1 MKKSN
6 ISTGRRRSDFRIK
19 ISDLRFKV
27 TALMLMLLSIFP
39 NFVFGQGTGNKY
51 SGEFLAIGVGGRPL
65 GMGGAFVSLVS
76 DVTAGYWNPGALAR
90 INYPQFA
97 LMHDERFGNLVNY
110 DYGSV
115 AIPFG
120 SNVSLGLSVIRL
132 GVDNVPDTRQAL
144 IDFNSNGYFDPG
156 DRLDYD
162 KITFFNAA
170 DWAFYVTYS
179 KMQSEKFSYG
189 VNLKVISR
197 HIAEGSAWGIGFD
210 IGAIYS
216 PLPNFRVGANFQDVS
231 TTLLAW
237 NTGRKE
243 LITPTAKVGS
253 SYDIPFLTT
262 GRITPAVDFDVR
274 FENRKF
280 ASLFNAGP
288 VSFDV
293 HAGLEYGFKD
303 LFAVRAGYNDV
314 KQLTLGAGIKL
325 PKLNIDYSF
334 AKFDRDDQLGN
345 THRISVMFTLE
356 EEKFRR
362 SQK

>member
-1 MKKSN
+1 MRQSKKPSSS
-6 ISTGRRRSDFRIK
+6 IRRSFFLLIP
-19 ISDLRFKV
+19 
-27 TALMLMLLSIFP
+27 ALLFSSNLFA
-39 NFVFGQGTGNKY
+39 QGSGNKY
-51 SGEFLAIGVGGRPL
+51 AGEFLAIGVGGRPL
-65 GMGGAFVSLVS
+65 GMGGAYVSLVS
-76 DVTAGYWNPGALAR
+76 DVTAGYWNPGALVR
-90 INYPQFA
+90 MNYPQLA

-120 SNVSLGLSVIRL
+120 TNVSLGISVIRL

-144 IDFNSNGYFDPG
+144 LDLNNNGYFDPG
-156 DRLDYD
+156 DRLDYS

-179 KMQSEKFSYG
+179 KMQNEKLSYG

-216 PLPNFRVGANFQDVS
+216 PFSNFRIGANLQDIS

-253 SYDIPFLTT
+253 SYDIPFLKT

-274 FENRKF
+274 FENRRF
-280 ASLFNAGP
+280 ASLANLGP

-303 LFAVRAGYNDV
+303 LFAVRVGYNDV

-334 AKFDRDDQLGN
+334 AKFDKDDQLGN

-356 EEKFRR
+356 EEKFKR
-362 SQK
+362 KGL

>member
-1 MKKSN
+1 MNSKN
-6 ISTGRRRSDFRIK
+6 RLTFLRRSFLTPKNWIP
-19 ISDLRFKV
+19 IVILN
-27 TALMLMLLSIFP
+27 LCLLSS
-39 NFVFGQGTGNKY
+39 GSLLAQGISSKY

-65 GMGGAFVSLVS
+65 GMGGAYVSLVN

-90 INYPQFA
+90 INYPQLS
-97 LMHDERFGNLVNY
+97 LMHDERFGNLINY
-110 DYGSV
+110 DYGAV

-120 SNVSLGLSVIRL
+120 PKVSLGISIIRL
-132 GVDNVPDTRQAL
+132 GVDNVGDTRQAL
-144 IDFNSNGYFDPG
+144 IDLNSNGYLDPG
-156 DRLDYD
+156 ERLDYN

-170 DWAFYVTYS
+170 DWAFFLTYS
-179 KMQSEKFSYG
+179 KKHNEKLSYG

-197 HIAEGSAWGIGFD
+197 SIAEGSAWGIGFD

-216 PLPNFRVGANFQDVS
+216 PFSNFRVGANLQDIS

-237 NTGRKE
+237 NTGKRE
-243 LITPTAKVGS
+243 FITPTAKVGS
-253 SYDIPFLTT
+253 SYDIEVFKT
-262 GRITPAVDFDVR
+262 GRLTPALDFDVR

-280 ASLFNAGP
+280 ASLANLGP

-303 LFAVRAGYNDV
+303 LFAVRVGYNDV
-314 KQLTLGAGIKL
+314 KQLTFGAGIKL
-325 PKLNIDYSF
+325 PKLNLDYSF

-356 EEKFRR
+356 DEKFRR
-362 SQK
+362 KGE